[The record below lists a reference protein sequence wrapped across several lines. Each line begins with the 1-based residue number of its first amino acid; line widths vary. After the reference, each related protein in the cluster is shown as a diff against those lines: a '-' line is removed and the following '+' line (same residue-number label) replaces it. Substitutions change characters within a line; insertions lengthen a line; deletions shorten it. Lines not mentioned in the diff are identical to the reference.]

1 MFNKILPMT
10 GVELQTSGIKR
21 DRSTN
26 WATTTSLM
34 AFTRVIN
41 VHGPSSQPN
50 SLQIFNIQPY
60 DHNRKKPGL
69 RQGLNLLCP
78 RSLGWMLGEILV
90 SHCTWT
96 PHGAIICHSYFS
108 KVISMWTR
116 VSWLIVRKHSEILS
130 KQISSTTAAAAV
142 IISSSRLIT
151 FEIRL
156 NLTNDDVSMDHPKG
170 INPLRFKVLNERR
183 NVVAT
188 NMQRTN
194 DTSYN
199 DVGRAGDGQVVS
211 MLAFYYDYTSLSP
224 DVFLKLL
231 FVKRRR
237 LNDV

>member
-1 MFNKILPMT
+1 M
-10 GVELQTSGIKR
+10 
-21 DRSTN
+21 
-26 WATTTSLM
+26 
-34 AFTRVIN
+34 
-41 VHGPSSQPN
+41 
-50 SLQIFNIQPY
+50 
-60 DHNRKKPGL
+60 
-69 RQGLNLLCP
+69 
-78 RSLGWMLGEILV
+78 
-90 SHCTWT
+90 
-96 PHGAIICHSYFS
+96 
-108 KVISMWTR
+108 
-116 VSWLIVRKHSEILS
+116 
-130 KQISSTTAAAAV
+130 

-156 NLTNDDVSMDHPKG
+156 NLTNDDVSMDHPKV